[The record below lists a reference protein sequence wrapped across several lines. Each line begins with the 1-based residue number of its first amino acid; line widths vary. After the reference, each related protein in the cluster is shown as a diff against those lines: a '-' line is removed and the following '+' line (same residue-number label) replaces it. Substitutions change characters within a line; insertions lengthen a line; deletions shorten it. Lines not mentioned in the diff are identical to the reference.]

1 MPTPSRPQIDP
12 WSTFRTLPGRVPPRR
27 AGTFDAHG
35 EQPTCAP
42 HEIGRVSA
50 LPFPAGTMVDVG
62 AFALSGAVI
71 ENAAPVA
78 LALIPIARRRG
89 RR

>member
-1 MPTPSRPQIDP
+1 MYGRAARVR
-12 WSTFRTLPGRVPPRR
+12 STLMVQ
-27 AGTFDAHG
+27 
-35 EQPTCAP
+35 QPTCAP